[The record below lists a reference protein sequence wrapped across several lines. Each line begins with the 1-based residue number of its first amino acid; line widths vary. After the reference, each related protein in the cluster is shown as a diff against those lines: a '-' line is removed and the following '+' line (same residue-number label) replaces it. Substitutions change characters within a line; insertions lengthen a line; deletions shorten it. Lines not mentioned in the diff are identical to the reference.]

1 LKDKARSFYRF
12 LERKPKKIFVLPIYK
27 RKNLWYTV
35 TTISTT
41 GVKLMG
47 KFVIK
52 KTPTGAFNF
61 SLYAANKEK
70 IAVSSQVYSTK
81 AACKKG
87 MESIAKNAA
96 KCIAEDKVEDQT
108 LKTPTAKTCPKFEI
122 YFDKAGLYRYR
133 LIATNGECVAICEEG
148 YKSKSGVMNGI
159 KSVSVNAVDAEI
171 VDETIDK

>member
-1 LKDKARSFYRF
+1 
-12 LERKPKKIFVLPIYK
+12 
-27 RKNLWYTV
+27 
-35 TTISTT
+35 
-41 GVKLMG
+41 MG

-70 IAVSSQVYSTK
+70 IAVASQVYSTK

-87 MESIAKNAA
+87 MESVGKNAA
-96 KCIAEDKVEDQT
+96 KCIAEDRVEDKT
-108 LKTPTAKTCPKFEI
+108 LKNPTEKTCPKFEI

-133 LIATNGECVAICEEG
+133 LIASNGESIAMSEEG

-159 KSVSVNAVDAEI
+159 KSVSVNAIDAEI
-171 VDETIDK
+171 VDETLEK